1 MKIKAIIFDLD
12 DTLFD
17 CTNTLVDSARKRAA
31 KAMVGEGMKCTAKEA
46 YNKMKELIEKK
57 GPKINVF
64 DRIAEFYDSNKEK
77 IVNAGRNGYNSSEE
91 VEDIHLFP
99 NVKQILK
106 KLRKKYK
113 LILVT
118 SGIRGRQE
126 KKHISYYDRHIW
138 NATSSSTDK
147 TTTRKTCTSS

>member
-31 KAMVGEGMKCTAKEA
+31 KAMVKVGLKCSEKDA
-46 YNKMKELIEKK
+46 YNKINYLIDKK

-64 DRIAEFYDSNKEK
+64 DQVAEFYGDHKEK
-77 IVNAGRNGYNSSEE
+77 IVNAGINEYNSSEE
-91 VEDIHLFP
+91 IEEINLFP
-99 NVKQILK
+99 NVKETLS
-106 KLRKKYK
+106 KLREKYK
-113 LILVT
+113 IILVS

-126 KKHISYYDRHIW
+126 KKLELLDLRD
-138 NATSSSTDK
+138 NFD
-147 TTTRKTCTSS
+147 